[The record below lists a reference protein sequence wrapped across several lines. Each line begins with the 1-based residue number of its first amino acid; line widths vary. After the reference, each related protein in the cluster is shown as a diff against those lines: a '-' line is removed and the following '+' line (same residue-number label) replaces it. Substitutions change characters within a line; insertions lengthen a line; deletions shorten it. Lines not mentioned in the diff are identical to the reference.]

1 MNQIGITF
9 LILGIATLLL
19 LGNIFRP
26 DIVALLLL
34 LSLGLTGIL
43 TPQEA
48 FSGFSRS
55 AVIIMISAFILA
67 EGLRRAGVT
76 ERLGNFILRLFG
88 KGETR
93 LIFGVMTAGALLS
106 LFMNNIAAASLLFP
120 RCRVWRAGQRYL
132 HRGFLCHWHLARF
145 WAGWLLY

>member
-76 ERLGNFILRLFG
+76 ERLGNFILRLIG

-93 LIFGVMTAGALLS
+93 LIFGVMTEGA
-106 LFMNNIAAASLLFP
+106 M
-120 RCRVWRAGQRYL
+120 
-132 HRGFLCHWHLARF
+132 
-145 WAGWLLY
+145 